1 MGVYNV
7 DFIKAR
13 ITAIAGHYGSGK
25 SEISVNFALFLAQNL
40 KSNQSKNES
49 TPNFKEKRDI
59 TLFDLDIVNPYFRSR
74 ECEDLLTA
82 SGVRVTSSA
91 EAFPDVDLPY
101 MPPELAA
108 LFQDP
113 LKTGVLDIGGD
124 PAGAR
129 VLARYGTEL
138 NKHIEAGEA
147 EFWCVINANRPM
159 TKTKEEAVSYVKKI
173 RDTAGAPITGLIN
186 NTHFF
191 GETSPKDILRGAE
204 LVSDVSGELG
214 IPVIFHAV
222 RDDLLEDAI
231 EEKRELP
238 QAEHIVPTGE
248 SLAEKLSG
256 YPGDIFPIKIFL
268 KKPWER

>member
-1 MGVYNV
+1 
-7 DFIKAR
+7 
-13 ITAIAGHYGSGK
+13 
-25 SEISVNFALFLAQNL
+25 
-40 KSNQSKNES
+40 
-49 TPNFKEKRDI
+49 
-59 TLFDLDIVNPYFRSR
+59 
-74 ECEDLLTA
+74 
-82 SGVRVTSSA
+82 
-91 EAFPDVDLPY
+91 

-138 NKHIEAGEA
+138 NKLIEAGEA

-191 GETSPKDILRGAE
+191 GETSPEDILRGAE
-204 LVSDVSGELG
+204 LVSEVSGELG

-222 RDDLLEDAI
+222 NEN
-231 EEKRELP
+231 
-238 QAEHIVPTGE
+238 
-248 SLAEKLSG
+248 LASEASEKLAP